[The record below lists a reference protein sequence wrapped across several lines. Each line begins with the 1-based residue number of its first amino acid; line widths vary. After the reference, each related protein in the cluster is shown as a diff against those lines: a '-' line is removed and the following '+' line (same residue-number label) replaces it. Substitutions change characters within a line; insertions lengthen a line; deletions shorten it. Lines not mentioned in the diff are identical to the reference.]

1 MPGTTSRHG
10 PSRSP
15 DRSVRPYLLFGL
27 ASVVV
32 VVLQTNA
39 LFHLPFVPD
48 VALIFCVYLGVAH
61 GSAAAAAG
69 AFLLGSVLDNCSG
82 APVGSH
88 TLVMSAVFGMAV
100 LLSRTLWTSGVP
112 AMIGLI
118 ACAVALKA
126 LTTLLLLDDVLVLD
140 VLRSFVVSHVL
151 RDVLGALL
159 LTPPV
164 FALLAATE
172 RACVGRGNA

>member
-1 MPGTTSRHG
+1 M
-10 PSRSP
+10 
-15 DRSVRPYLLFGL
+15 
-27 ASVVV
+27 V

-39 LFHLPFVPD
+39 LFHLPLVPD

-61 GSAAAAAG
+61 GSAAGAAG
-69 AFLLGSVLDNCSG
+69 AFLLGAVLDSCSG
-82 APVGSH
+82 APAGMH

-112 AMIGLI
+112 ATIGLI
-118 ACAVALKA
+118 ACAVTLKA
-126 LTTLLLLDDVLVLD
+126 LTTLLLFDDVLVLD
-140 VLRSFVVSHVL
+140 VLRPFVVSHVL
-151 RDVLGALL
+151 RDLLGALL

-172 RACVGRGNA
+172 RACAGRSNA